1 MKTRRMSVGGLLC
14 AIAVY
19 ICVTGTVDL
28 EDGES
33 QAGAHYKINEI
44 PQTQVETKRHVP
56 QLEAELRLGNAVLL
70 PLAVSEPL
78 ADVAVAEELAL
89 GAALVEPELLATD
102 DEGPDELCASTETTG
117 QSRRRSG

>member
-70 PLAVSEPL
+70 PLAVSDPL
-78 ADVAVAEELAL
+78 ADVGVAEELAL
-89 GAALVEPELLATD
+89 GVLVEPELLATD
-102 DEGPDELCASTETTG
+102 DEEPEELWASTETTG